1 MKFAAAVVI
10 LVAAAPL
17 AVAAPT
23 KNKPAAAKPKAT
35 APAKAAASAPA
46 KTAAP
51 APAAP
56 IAAAPA
62 ARAAEVETARLRHE
76 MIGIG
81 PGYGSIEAGQA
92 ELARKDDD
100 TAFHRSLGAGATQAQ
115 ASGPFA
121 SVETMVVKKKPQAT
135 GRIRVSFDV
144 DRRGRVQRAIAL
156 GFDRAL
162 DKAIEKQLATT
173 VLPLEYAGQHV
184 DTVLAFQRGKLVRR

>member
-1 MKFAAAVVI
+1 MKLAAVVAI
-10 LVAAAPL
+10 LLVSPSIASAAP
-17 AVAAPT
+17 AKSKA
-23 KNKPAAAKPKAT
+23 AAAKPKAA
-35 APAKAAASAPA
+35 APAKAAPA
-46 KTAAP
+46 KTVAP

-56 IAAAPA
+56 VPA
-62 ARAAEVETARLRHE
+62 ARAAAVDTARLRHE

-81 PGYGSIEAGQA
+81 PGYGSIEAGQV

-100 TAFHRSLGAGATQAQ
+100 TAFQRSFGAGAATQAP

-144 DRRGRVQRAIAL
+144 DRRGRVQRAFAL

-162 DKAIEKQLATT
+162 DKAIEAKLATT

>member
-35 APAKAAASAPA
+35 APAKAAPA

-56 IAAAPA
+56 VAAAPA
-62 ARAAEVETARLRHE
+62 ARAAAVDSARLRHE

-81 PGYGSIEAGQA
+81 PGYGSIELGQA

-100 TAFHRSLGAGATQAQ
+100 TAFQRSLGGGAATPAPT
-115 ASGPFA
+115 SGPFA

-162 DKAIEKQLATT
+162 DKAIEAKLATT

>member
-1 MKFAAAVVI
+1 MKLAAVVAI
-10 LVAAAPL
+10 LLVSPSIAS
-17 AVAAPT
+17 AAPT
-23 KNKPAAAKPKAT
+23 KSKAPAAKPKAT
-35 APAKAAASAPA
+35 APAKAAASAQATTAAPA
-46 KTAAP
+46 PVAP

-56 IAAAPA
+56 AAA
-62 ARAAEVETARLRHE
+62 VETARLRHE

-100 TAFHRSLGAGATQAQ
+100 TAFQRSLGAGAATQAA

-121 SVETMVVKKKPQAT
+121 AVETMVVKKKPQAT